1 MPVVLQYSAALPLAI
16 TELGENYMNK
26 RIAVLGIGA
35 VGGTIAAWLTKGGYD
50 VTLIDQW
57 ATHVDKM
64 RSDGLKLSDA
74 NGEFTVPVKAF
85 HLNEVSNFREQFDI
99 VFLSVKSFDTE
110 WSTYLIKPHLKSTG
124 FIVSAQNALN
134 DEVVAG
140 VVGFNRTVGCV
151 VYIAAGMYE
160 PGHVTRTDPLTG
172 TSFVVGELS
181 GLVTNRVKEVVE
193 ALQLA
198 GGTEATTN
206 IWGARWSKL
215 VLNCMTNSL
224 AGIIGPET
232 SSLNEEQKDTAHF
245 IRVVAG
251 SEGVRVANALGIEI
265 EPISSIPAEG
275 FTKAVSPADFLALKN
290 KWAEAMNKRSLA
302 IQSMKKI
309 SAPDRPSLL
318 QDLMKGRRTEI
329 DFLNGHVVNKGAEA
343 GIPTSMNRAI
353 VDIIKAIEEGKRN
366 SSKDNLELLKPHLI
380 T

>member
-1 MPVVLQYSAALPLAI
+1 
-16 TELGENYMNK
+16 MNK

-35 VGGTIAAWLTKGGYD
+35 VGGTIAASLTKGGYD

-57 ATHVDKM
+57 ASHVEKM

-85 HLNEVSNFREQFDI
+85 HLNEVSNFREQFDV

-110 WSTYLIKPHLKSTG
+110 WSAYLIKPFLKPTG

-134 DEVVAG
+134 DEVVAS

-172 TSFVVGELS
+172 ISFAVGELS
-181 GLVTNRVKEVVE
+181 GLVTNRVKQVVE
-193 ALQLA
+193 ALQLV
-198 GGTEATTN
+198 GGSETTTN

-224 AGIIGPET
+224 AGIIGPEI
-232 SSLNEEQKDTAHF
+232 SSLNEDLKDAAHS

-251 SEGVRVANALGIEI
+251 SEGVRVANALGVEV
-265 EPISSIPAEG
+265 EPISGIPAEDFG
-275 FTKAVSPADFLALKN
+275 KAVSPADFLALKN
-290 KWAEAMNKRSLA
+290 NWAEAMNRRSLA

-309 SAPDRPSLL
+309 STPDRPSLL
-318 QDLMKGRRTEI
+318 QDLMKRRRTEI
-329 DFLNGHVVNKGAEA
+329 DFLNGHVVRKGTEV
-343 GIPTSMNRAI
+343 GVPTPMNQAI
-353 VDIIKAIEEGKRN
+353 VDIIKAIEEGKRDYN
-366 SSKDNLELLKPHLI
+366 PTNLDLLKQHLV